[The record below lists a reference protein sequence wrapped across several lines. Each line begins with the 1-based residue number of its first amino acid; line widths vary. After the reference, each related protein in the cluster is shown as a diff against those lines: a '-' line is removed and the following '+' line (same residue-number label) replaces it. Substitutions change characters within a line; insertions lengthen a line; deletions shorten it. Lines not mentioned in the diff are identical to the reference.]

1 MKLSEI
7 SNLRSRKSTH
17 TDWYQIMIL
26 SEILSSVVIQHVH
39 SFRVMAN
46 AQGKDWLKI
55 CLIEQDLVKSPFS
68 FVKVAIFSWS
78 GDKR

>member
-1 MKLSEI
+1 M
-7 SNLRSRKSTH
+7 
-17 TDWYQIMIL
+17 
-26 SEILSSVVIQHVH
+26 
-39 SFRVMAN
+39 VMVT

-78 GDKR
+78 RDKSVLKIVGERFGKPLWEETYQTK